1 MISII
6 EHAVALLVAL
16 PLFFAFLSPLAEKL
30 GKLRLIITSLGV
42 LLTCATIL
50 YVVCDVFSNGN
61 VVYTMGVQPG
71 ITTPAGLTIPVRI
84 IFEVDAF
91 SAFMMLIVCL
101 IIMVAFLYSLRFIK
115 ESAGKYYSMFFLM
128 VAGMLGLICTAD
140 LFNLFVF
147 VEVLSLASAGLIAF
161 YRTDANA
168 VEAAYKYLIIS
179 SLASLMILFAVGI
192 LYGQYG
198 LLNIA
203 ALAKALRFSFVD
215 IVALALLVSA
225 LAMKAG
231 SVPMHLWVPDA
242 YGRAPAPITATLVV
256 ASQTCLYA
264 LFRVSFSLF
273 GAFFM
278 IQLIGSAIVTLGLLS
293 MFIGVT
299 MALPQKDIKR
309 LMAYHAISQTGY
321 MLLGVGLGLLA
332 MNTPLAT
339 YGVKA
344 MHGAIFHI
352 INHAMYKGL
361 LFLTAG
367 AIIYTTGRRNLD
379 ELSGLARRMPLT
391 AIFFIIGA
399 AAIAGLPP
407 TNGFASKLLIY
418 ESSYIFNPL
427 LAVVAMIV
435 SVLTLVSFVKVFC
448 SAFLGPELKE
458 LSDAR
463 EVPKSMLLAMLLLC
477 IFIIIFGL
485 FPELIVN
492 AIVEPAANALLNQN
506 AYIGAVL

>member
-1 MISII
+1 
-6 EHAVALLVAL
+6 
-16 PLFFAFLSPLAEKL
+16 
-30 GKLRLIITSLGV
+30 
-42 LLTCATIL
+42 
-50 YVVCDVFSNGN
+50 
-61 VVYTMGVQPG
+61 
-71 ITTPAGLTIPVRI
+71 
-84 IFEVDAF
+84 
-91 SAFMMLIVCL
+91 
-101 IIMVAFLYSLRFIK
+101 
-115 ESAGKYYSMFFLM
+115 
-128 VAGMLGLICTAD
+128 
-140 LFNLFVF
+140 
-147 VEVLSLASAGLIAF
+147 
-161 YRTDANA
+161 
-168 VEAAYKYLIIS
+168 
-179 SLASLMILFAVGI
+179 
-192 LYGQYG
+192 
-198 LLNIA
+198 
-203 ALAKALRFSFVD
+203 
-215 IVALALLVSA
+215 ALLVSA

-242 YGRAPAPITATLVV
+242 YSRAPAPITAMLVV

-278 IQLIGSAIVTLGLLS
+278 IQLIGSAIVILGLLS

-332 MNTPLAT
+332 MNTSLAT

-463 EVPKSMLLAMLLLC
+463 DVPKSMLLAMLLLC

-485 FPELIVN
+485 FPELIVR
-492 AIVEPAANALLNQN
+492 AIVEPAASALLNQN